1 MKKKIVIGILIVLF
15 ALIPVVWYI
24 FTVTF
29 DNTADL
35 KPDYKVQSLSFMGEF
50 EQNEKAAN
58 AKYVEKLI
66 EVSGS
71 ISAIEKADSTA
82 NIKMID
88 ESTGSYLIF
97 AFQPD
102 QKNAINKL
110 KSGQNVVVRGSCSG
124 SVYSEILEV
133 HTISFKRSIIVN
145 Q

>member
-1 MKKKIVIGILIVLF
+1 MKKKIAIGVLILVVALVMVI
-15 ALIPVVWYI
+15 WYI
-24 FTVTF
+24 FTVTY

-35 KPDYKVQSLSFMGEF
+35 KPDFEVQSVALINEF
-50 EQNEKAAN
+50 EQNKKGAN

-66 EVSGS
+66 EVTGN
-71 ISAIEKADSTA
+71 ISVIEKADSIA

-88 ESTGSYLIF
+88 ESSGSYLIF

-102 QKNAINKL
+102 QMAAINML
-110 KSGQNVVVRGSCSG
+110 KPNQNVVIRGSCSG
-124 SVYSEILEV
+124 GVYSEILEV